1 MIMSTK
7 NVPPSGGRGIKNP
20 IYIAST
26 ASISPLGE
34 DHKEIWE
41 AYKSNHHFIQKYDF
55 EGEEA
60 FAAFLPE
67 KLSAEI
73 EKLRT
78 ESTHYR
84 KLDLSVLFAIYTSRQ
99 AIKRA
104 GWESEKSIGIN
115 IGSSRGATGL
125 FEKFH
130 AEFIKNRVASTQAS
144 PATTLGNIS
153 SWVGQDLEND
163 GIHFSHS
170 VTCSTG
176 LHSILN
182 AVAWL
187 QSGLAEK
194 FIAGGSEAA
203 LTPFTIAQMK
213 ALKTYAIED
222 LAYPCQALNLDK
234 SRNSM
239 VLGEGAGLLCLETSF
254 SSKALA
260 KITGIGYSAEKLKHS
275 VSISEAGKCIQ
286 NAMKMAMGELDP
298 TEVDAVVMHA
308 PGTIKGDLG
317 EVNAIKAVFGE
328 NLPAMTSNKWKIGHT
343 FATSGILNLELA
355 MLMLKHQEFVSVP
368 FSDIS
373 KKPMRLQHILV
384 NAVGFGGN
392 AVSILISKP

>member
-1 MIMSTK
+1 M
-7 NVPPSGGRGIKNP
+7 KNP
-20 IYIAST
+20 IYITSMASV
-26 ASISPLGE
+26 SPLGE
-34 DHKEIWE
+34 DHEEIWE
-41 AYKSNHHFIQKYDF
+41 AYKSNRHLIKKHDF
-55 EGEEA
+55 KGEEA

-67 KLSAEI
+67 KLRAEI
-73 EKLRT
+73 DKLRN
-78 ESTHYR
+78 ESAHYR
-84 KLDLSVLFAIYTSRQ
+84 KLDLSVLFAIYASRQ

-104 GWESEKSIGIN
+104 GWENEKSIGIN

-130 AEFIKNRVASTQAS
+130 TEFIENRVPSTQAS

-153 SWVGQDLEND
+153 SWVGQDLENN
-163 GIHFSHS
+163 GVHFSHS

-176 LHSILN
+176 LHSVLN

-187 QSGLAEK
+187 QSGLADK

-213 ALKTYAIED
+213 ALKTYASED
-222 LAYPCQALNLDK
+222 LEYPCQALNLDK
-234 SRNSM
+234 TRNSM
-239 VLGEGAGLLCLETSF
+239 VLGEGAGLLCLETSA
-254 SSKALA
+254 SENALA
-260 KITGIGYSAEKLKHS
+260 KITGIGYSAEKLQHS
-275 VSISEAGKCIQ
+275 VSISKDGNCMQ
-286 NAMKMAMGELDP
+286 NAMKMAMGNLDP
-298 TEVDAVVMHA
+298 AEVDAVVMHA

-317 EVNAIKAVFGE
+317 EVNAIKVVFGE

-373 KKPMRLQHILV
+373 KKPKQLRNILV

-392 AVSILISKP
+392 AVSILISKI

>member
-1 MIMSTK
+1 M
-7 NVPPSGGRGIKNP
+7 KNP
-20 IYIAST
+20 IYITSMASV
-26 ASISPLGE
+26 SPLGE
-34 DHKEIWE
+34 DHEEIWE
-41 AYKSNHHFIQKYDF
+41 AYKNNHHFIQKHNF
-55 EGEEA
+55 EEEEA

-67 KLSAEI
+67 KLRAEI
-73 EKLRT
+73 DNLRT
-78 ESTHYR
+78 ESANYR
-84 KLDLSVLFAIYTSRQ
+84 KLDLSVLFAIYTSRL

-104 GWESEKSIGIN
+104 DWQNEKNIGIN

-130 AEFIKNRVASTQAS
+130 AEFIENRQASTQAS
-144 PATTLGNIS
+144 PSTTLGNIS
-153 SWVGQDLEND
+153 SWVGQDLENN

-176 LHSILN
+176 LHSVLN

-187 QSGLAEK
+187 QSGLANK
-194 FIAGGSEAA
+194 FIAGASEAA

-213 ALKTYAIED
+213 AIKTYASED
-222 LAYPCQALNLDK
+222 LEYPCQALNLDK
-234 SRNSM
+234 TRNTM
-239 VLGEGAGLLCLETSF
+239 VLGEGAGLLCLETSA
-254 SSKALA
+254 SEKALA

-275 VSISEAGKCIQ
+275 VSISEDGKCMQ
-286 NAMKMAMGELDP
+286 NSMKMAIGDLDP
-298 TEVDAVVMHA
+298 TEIDVVVMHA

-355 MLMLKHQEFVSVP
+355 MLMLKHQEFISVP

-373 KKPMRLQHILV
+373 KKPTRLQNILV

-392 AVSILISKP
+392 AVSILINNI

>member
-1 MIMSTK
+1 MIMSAK
-7 NVPPSGGRGIKNP
+7 KVPPSGARGIKNP
-20 IYIAST
+20 IYITSMASV
-26 ASISPLGE
+26 SPLGE
-34 DHKEIWE
+34 DPKAIWE
-41 AYKSNHHFIQKYDF
+41 AYKNDHHFIQKHDF
-55 EGEEA
+55 DGEEA

-67 KLSAEI
+67 KLRAEI
-73 EKLRT
+73 DNLRS
-78 ESTHYR
+78 ESANYR
-84 KLDLSVLFAIYTSRQ
+84 RLDLSVLFAIYTSRQ

-104 GWESEKSIGIN
+104 GWENEKNIGIN

-130 AEFIKNRVASTQAS
+130 AEFIENRQPSTQAS
-144 PATTLGNIS
+144 PSTTLGNIS
-153 SWVGQDLEND
+153 SWVGQDLENN

-176 LHSILN
+176 LHSVLN

-187 QSGLAEK
+187 QSGLADK

-213 ALKTYAIED
+213 AIKTYASED
-222 LAYPCQALNLDK
+222 LKYPCQALNLDK
-234 SRNSM
+234 TRNSM
-239 VLGEGAGLLCLETSF
+239 VLGEGAGLLCLENSA
-254 SSKALA
+254 SEKALA

-275 VSISEAGKCIQ
+275 VSISEDGKCMQ
-286 NAMKMAMGELDP
+286 NSMKMAIGDLDP
-298 TEVDAVVMHA
+298 AEIDVVVMHA

-355 MLMLKHQEFVSVP
+355 LLMLKHQEFISVP

-373 KKPMRLQHILV
+373 KKPARLQKILV

-392 AVSILISKP
+392 AVSILINNV

>member
-1 MIMSTK
+1 MNS
-7 NVPPSGGRGIKNP
+7 P
-20 IYIAST
+20 IYITSI
-26 ASISPLGE
+26 ASISPLGQ
-34 DHKEIWE
+34 DHNGIWK
-41 AYKSNHHFIQKYDF
+41 AYRDNHHLIKKHDF
-55 EGEEA
+55 GSERA

-67 KLSAEI
+67 KLRLEI
-73 EKLRT
+73 ENLRT
-78 ESTHYR
+78 ESANYR
-84 KLDLSVLFAIYTSRQ
+84 KLDLSVLFAIYVSRK
-99 AIKRA
+99 AIKKA
-104 GWESEKSIGIN
+104 GWENEKNIGIN

-125 FEKFH
+125 FENYH
-130 AEFIKNRVASTQAS
+130 SEFIKNQVVSTQAS
-144 PATTLGNIS
+144 PGTTLGNIS
-153 SWVGQDLEND
+153 SWVGQDLENN
-163 GIHFSHS
+163 GVHFSHS

-187 QSGLAEK
+187 KSGLAHK
-194 FIAGGSEAA
+194 FIAGASEAA

-213 ALKTYAIED
+213 ALKTYASED
-222 LAYPCQALNLDK
+222 LTYPCQALNLYK

-239 VLGEGAGLLCLETSF
+239 VLGEGAGLLCLETSA
-254 SSKALA
+254 SAKALA

-275 VSISEAGKCIQ
+275 VSISEDGKCMR
-286 NAMKMAMGELDP
+286 NAMKMAMSNLDP

-355 MLMLKHQEFVSVP
+355 MLMLKHQEFVPVP

-373 KKPMRLQHILV
+373 KKPRRLLNILV

-392 AVSILISKP
+392 AVSILVRKP